1 MQQTAAH
8 SEANAPDAFTP
19 RQNDVLQTALNMLVE
34 GGDRALTTGAIAR
47 AANCSKES
55 LYKWFGDR
63 DGMLAAVI
71 FYQASKVRVLA
82 PGEAPGSR
90 SEFRDHLVRFADDL
104 MRVLSGDVSL
114 ALNRLAIGQAGNQD
128 AHLGQLVRERGRQA
142 IGSGRSSAGDRAAA
156 RLSGFRRSRGR
167 FPDALWPDRAR
178 SACAAVAWRAACWP
192 AARFRRAGGS
202 GHRQV
207 FPALRSR
214 QQRSMRQHF

>member
-1 MQQTAAH
+1 MQQTAAQ
-8 SEANAPDAFTP
+8 SEANAPGAFTP

-71 FYQASKVRVLA
+71 SYQASKVRVLA
-82 PGEAPGSR
+82 PGEAPGTR

-142 IGSGRSSAGDRAAA
+142 IGQ
-156 RLSGFRRSRGR
+156 
-167 FPDALWPDRAR
+167 
-178 SACAAVAWRAACWP
+178 
-192 AARFRRAGGS
+192 RAGALLETG
-202 GHRQV
+202 RQRGYLNFDDREDAFQTLYGLIV
-207 FPALRSR
+207 RDQHVR
-214 QQRSMRQHF
+214 QLLGEQLAGGQRDFNAQAEVAIDRFFRLFGADNGEA